1 MGRAVSKMSR
11 PLKNFNVENRAHRA
25 LDKQTDQPKMAPR
38 YPSSAQLL
46 DKFAD
51 DHPEYLTAQKTKY
64 GKLVDNMR
72 KLQLDSHGPPPEIKS
87 KPRSMPERRDKLED
101 PEFGF
106 LEPERIPE
114 GRTSIRHAMQFITEH
129 QTAPQNYT
137 SSHIA
142 REYKLDEAHVQQILK
157 YFQTFHMHLP
167 KSLLDKHPRLLH
179 SMGKREPVQIKG
191 GDSTMLNASSEAD
204 GTKV

>member
-11 PLKNFNVENRAHRA
+11 PLKNFNVENRAQRA
-25 LDKQTDQPKMAPR
+25 LDKQVDQPKVAPR

-51 DHPEYLTAQKTKY
+51 DHPEYLTAQKTKH

-72 KLQLDSHGPPPEIKS
+72 KLQLDSHGPPPQIKS

-114 GRTSIRHAMQFITEH
+114 GRTSILHAMQFITEH

-137 SSHIA
+137 SSQIA
-142 REYKLDEAHVQQILK
+142 HEYKLDEAHVQQILK

-167 KSLLDKHPRLLH
+167 KALLDKHPQLLH

-191 GDSTMLNASSEAD
+191 GDSTMLKASSETD

>member
-25 LDKQTDQPKMAPR
+25 IDKQGDQPKVAPR
-38 YPSSAQLL
+38 YPSSAPLL

-51 DHPEYLTAQKTKY
+51 DHPEYLTAQKTKH

-87 KPRSMPERRDKLED
+87 KPRPKPESRDKLED

-106 LEPERIPE
+106 LEPERIPA
-114 GRTSIRHAMQFITEH
+114 GRTSIRQAMQFITQH
-129 QTAPQNYT
+129 QSAPQDYK
-137 SSHIA
+137 SSQIA
-142 REYKLDEAHVQQILK
+142 HEYKLDEVHVQQILK

-167 KSLLDKHPRLLH
+167 KALLDKHPKLMDSLGR
-179 SMGKREPVQIKG
+179 REPVQIKG
-191 GDSTMLNASSEAD
+191 GDSTMLKASSETD